1 MEEDRLKNWFGGV
14 STCRLLNAPATGWW
28 ARDGAAFDRAIAE
41 FAESY
46 AEVSEEDHRS
56 SGEAVRFGRV
66 LAQADRERG
75 TRPVLRLLP
84 DGPAGRSS
92 GNSRT
97 RSTAPWWVRAVMAV
111 ASAHGGTL
119 DQVVL
124 NFLGTLTVYWIAE
137 RYRSVRQGWPMV

>member
-1 MEEDRLKNWFGGV
+1 MEEDRLKNWLGG
-14 STCRLLNAPATGWW
+14 SS
-28 ARDGAAFDRAIAE
+28 RA
-41 FAESY
+41 
-46 AEVSEEDHRS
+46 
-56 SGEAVRFGRV
+56 SGRPQRML

-84 DGPAGRSS
+84 DDPAGRSS

-97 RSTAPWWVRAVMAV
+97 RSTAPWWVRAAMAA

-124 NFLGTLTVYWIAE
+124 SVLGTLTVYGIAE